1 MSDTSNND
9 FSSSSEHTDEVVEE
23 KGAYTDEHGTQ
34 ADVENEIA
42 HDGTTVSGDAFG
54 VPAEGEYTDE
64 HGAEDGHA

>member
-1 MSDTSNND
+1 MSDTTNGD
-9 FSSSSEHTDEVVEE
+9 FSSDHTEEVVEE

-34 ADVENEIA
+34 ADVEKEIV
-42 HDGTTVSGDAFG
+42 DEGTVSGDAFG